1 MREMERVLHVVGNLD
16 YHRGFMRES
25 RASLVITDER
35 MIVAFL
41 TTELAK
47 EMKKQAG
54 GGIKGFIGGV
64 AKTYGHWNEYYE
76 MSPEDILKESPEN
89 FEIPLREVREV
100 RIKSGDSEFGKRG
113 ELEVKAG
120 KGYKFYEG
128 DAPIHVRELKKT
140 LESLG
145 IKVKAPRFAFF

>member
-1 MREMERVLHVVGNLD
+1 MRGMERVLYVVGNID
-16 YHRGFMRES
+16 YHRGLMRES

-35 MIVAFL
+35 MIVAFM

-47 EMKKQAG
+47 KMKKQAG
-54 GGIKGFIGGV
+54 GGVRVFIGGV

-76 MSPEDILKESPEN
+76 MSPEDILKESPGN

-100 RIKSGDSEFGKRG
+100 RIKSGDSESGKRG
-113 ELEVKAG
+113 ELEVKVG

-128 DAPIHVRELKKT
+128 DTPIHFRELKKT
-140 LESLG
+140 LEGLG
-145 IKVKAPRFAFF
+145 IKVKAPRLAFF